1 MVSELDITSSAVFNQ
16 SIGAH
21 SWVRKAFNI
30 AMEGEQTEYVWGV
43 IDFTPDTDFPDI
55 RNKCVIHSN
64 NGTCMIIPREDDKV
78 RLYIQLDKKNVANTS
93 DNRVDKSQMSALQL
107 FDVST
112 FYLFIFLLQNLFLEQ
127 VARKSFHPY
136 TFQTPEVFDWWTV
149 YISTSD
155 RPGSLLPL
163 ILKSD
168 QLDKE

>member
-1 MVSELDITSSAVFNQ
+1 MNQTLLREFRVFNP

-78 RLYIQLDKKNVANTS
+78 RLYIQLDSKNAANPSTI
-93 DNRVDKSQMSALQL
+93 RVDKSQMSPLQL
-107 FDVST
+107 LDVCTCFLCFFRIST
-112 FYLFIFLLQNLFLEQ
+112 HLFLE
-127 VARKSFHPY
+127 
-136 TFQTPEVFDWWTV
+136 
-149 YISTSD
+149 
-155 RPGSLLPL
+155 
-163 ILKSD
+163 
-168 QLDKE
+168 